1 MSRFY
6 VVALTGQS
14 GTGKS
19 YASSYIAKNGI
30 PIIDGDVVARE
41 VVERGSECLLRLVE
55 EFSAEILN
63 PDETLNRKKLAEI
76 CFSDPQKKITLDN
89 ITHPFIINE
98 ILKRFEALKQQGYRY
113 CVVEAAALIESG
125 LYANCDKIVLITA
138 DKEKKIER
146 IMKRDNITYDHANA
160 RISAQ
165 LDESV
170 VQKLSDIVLEN
181 NGTRHE
187 FDQKLDALIQEID
200 KWFE

>member
-1 MSRFY
+1 M
-6 VVALTGQS
+6 ALTGQS

-19 YASSYIAKNGI
+19 YASSYIAKSGI

-76 CFSDPQKKITLDN
+76 CFSNPEKKITLDN

-98 ILKRFEALKQQGYRY
+98 ILKKFDMLKEQGFRY

-125 LYANCDKIVLITA
+125 LYANCNKIVLIKA
-138 DKEKKIER
+138 NKEIKIER
-146 IMKRDNITYDHANA
+146 IMKRDNITYEHANA

-165 LDESV
+165 LDESL
-170 VQKLSDIVLEN
+170 VQKLSDLVLEN
-181 NGTRHE
+181 NGTQQE
-187 FDQKLDALIQEID
+187 FDKKLDALIQKID
-200 KWFE
+200 EWFE